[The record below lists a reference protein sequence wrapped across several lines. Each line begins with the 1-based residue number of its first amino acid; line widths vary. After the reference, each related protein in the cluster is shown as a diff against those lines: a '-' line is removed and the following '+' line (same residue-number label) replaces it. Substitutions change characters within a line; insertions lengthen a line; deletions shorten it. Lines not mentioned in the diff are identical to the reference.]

1 MLSTAGSK
9 LRNLYFC
16 LIVSAAMSLPSTVS
30 WVIAV
35 RVVLN
40 EIIKECA
47 IQSVF
52 KPFKCYS
59 GNAVM

>member
-1 MLSTAGSK
+1 
-9 LRNLYFC
+9 
-16 LIVSAAMSLPSTVS
+16 MSLPSTVS

-52 KPFKCYS
+52 KPFKCYP
-59 GNAVM
+59 GNDVM